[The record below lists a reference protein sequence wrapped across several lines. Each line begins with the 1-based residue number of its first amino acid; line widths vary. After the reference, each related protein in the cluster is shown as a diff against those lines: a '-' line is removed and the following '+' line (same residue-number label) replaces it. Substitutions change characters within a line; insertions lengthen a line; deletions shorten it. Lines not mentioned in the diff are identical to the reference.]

1 MAAPEAAAMTK
12 ALVAEVAEIP
22 DTPGFRERIANEA
35 AARRR
40 LPEAAEGLASF
51 AEKRRPKWYPAAG

>member
-1 MAAPEAAAMTK
+1 MTK